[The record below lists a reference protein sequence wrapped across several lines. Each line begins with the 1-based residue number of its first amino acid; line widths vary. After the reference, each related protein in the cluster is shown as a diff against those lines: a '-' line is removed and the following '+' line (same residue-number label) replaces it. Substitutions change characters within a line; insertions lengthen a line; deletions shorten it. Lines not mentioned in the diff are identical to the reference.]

1 MANDIFYVSIKTS
14 KAVNA
19 YAFTRS
25 ETGILDYAGDATP
38 SADELSR
45 MQCVEGS
52 AYFTPSWYT
61 YLPEALLAE
70 ISVYIPVDIEN
81 LDANQYS
88 FLLHVG
94 ALLLAVEMRDSLLVA
109 ELLHRRSMVFANF
122 TPILLHILK
131 PVAPESLFAWI
142 YGGFHGDGNFLQI
155 YANDAPVSTGETDT
169 ATILY
174 AAAREALKPEPSK
187 ETAEGMFI
195 RYFKGDGNR
204 KFNFTMGIVG
214 AANHPWVDSIEKFE
228 KISGAAT
235 GFHFADDPEKAG
247 KKRSEIFESL
257 KVKVQAEPYNPHDHN
272 AVSVFIDDLESVLK
286 GARSKCKAGY
296 LRSTGAAILR
306 HARPNLYSYESSLW
320 RIGGNPDYFE
330 NAIIVR
336 LKF

>member
-1 MANDIFYVSIKTS
+1 MANDIFYVKVETA
-14 KAVNA
+14 KAANV

-25 ETGILDYAGDATP
+25 ETGIMDYAGVVTP
-38 SADELSR
+38 SADGLSR

-61 YLPEALLAE
+61 YLPDALRAE
-70 ISVYIPVDIEN
+70 ISVYIPADIEN

-94 ALLLAVEMRDSLLVA
+94 ALLLAVEKRDTLLVA

-122 TPILLHILK
+122 TPLLLHILK
-131 PVAPESLFAWI
+131 PVAPEALFAWVF
-142 YGGFHGDGNFLQI
+142 GGFHGDGNFLQI
-155 YANDAPVSTGETDT
+155 YAKDAPISTGETDT
-169 ATILY
+169 AAILY
-174 AAAREALKPEPSK
+174 AAAREALKPEPNK
-187 ETAEGMFI
+187 ETVEGMFI
-195 RYFKGDGNR
+195 RYFKGGENR
-204 KFNFTMGIVG
+204 RFDFTMGIVG
-214 AANHPWVDSIEKFE
+214 AANHPWVDSIEKFDE
-228 KISGAAT
+228 ISGAAT
-235 GFHFADDPEKAG
+235 GFHFADDPAKAG

-272 AVSVFIDDLESVLK
+272 AISVFIDDLESVLEGTRNK
-286 GARSKCKAGY
+286 SKAGY
-296 LRSTGAAILR
+296 LRAMGAAILR
-306 HARPNLYSYESSLW
+306 KARPNLYSYESSLW